1 MTHRT
6 ILDAVAHSDNRRV
19 RTLSVILASVLC
31 FVTLLSPLGGPRRAA
46 AQPSRFLTGWSG
58 ETLPEGGG
66 GAAYQIDPDWQP
78 GGTRTIRGV
87 KWLDL
92 NSNARRDPDEQ
103 GLPGWTFVLSAARG
117 RKERKTTTDAAGNFQ
132 FTGLPPGEYTLRE
145 VRQPGWVQ
153 TFPKAA
159 ALSLSLS
166 DRSLVVNFGNRPCD
180 EDMARYDRT
189 GKLILPSDADPA
201 APPTDENGN
210 DLTGNVGDLYG
221 AYGDTSMDLWYDKFP
236 CQQSLDNG
244 SEPLPPLPDVESE
257 IAGAGIP
264 SAKVAS
270 QTVNNLGP
278 IVYQQAGAGGGFGP
292 LGQVEARAFTPQ
304 APRPLNTSQPYS
316 GRDIIYVHGMM
327 RETILDKVMGTN
339 PQAHTRWPQNQGAF
353 EGNGYWKQAAKAYW
367 YDHIGR
373 LYAAGGKN
381 RFLIVA
387 WPSTQRLDVAVHAVL
402 TQIARAMTAGK
413 EVVNPF
419 PPGNRDGFCQ
429 ANCVIVSHSAGA
441 LVADVAMAVAQRT
454 KTVPAV
460 TAQLGQLGFIPDHM
474 KVHVAFQGAF
484 SGSHYVTAAAA
495 VALGLS
501 PGLCPVVKAFFQG
514 NQNASSPVPPSLCTQ
529 LPTLPNSALAD
540 MVPEVAQGVW
550 GPLVQLTPVPVLTV
564 AGGHPS
570 YQQPW
575 KNVFLRGF
583 DDGIVSMNSQCANPL
598 PPVVWPPGYFPVPS
612 PLNIKVFDR
621 GISQVRATRYFFDQM
636 WDKHFG
642 AVVPPPNLAAATC
655 TPFISPTGMLQ
666 PFAAGPP
673 DPLARYNKHYS
684 FIQSASDHMIGPI
697 GIYAEGGC
705 KNRDYLITAGSFQ
718 NNEEVRVITN
728 PAVYQT
734 DARFAGDPQPLVNGS
749 MKTAVTEHMRYKRKR
764 LFTFKGKTK
773 YLYIWRRFYHLLDG
787 YECMDELDY
796 VHQYVVR

>member
-1 MTHRT
+1 MSHHTHSTPTHASTRQS
-6 ILDAVAHSDNRRV
+6 VRRP
-19 RTLSVILASVLC
+19 SVILVFALC
-31 FVTLLSPLGGPRRAA
+31 SGMLLTPLVAQRRTAVPPPHFFA
-46 AQPSRFLTGWSG
+46 GEGG
-58 ETLPEGGG
+58 ETLVEGGG
-66 GAAYQIDPDWQP
+66 GAAYQTFPL

-92 NSNARRDPDEQ
+92 NSNGRREPDEP
-103 GLPGWTFVLSAARG
+103 GLPGWTITLKAVRG
-117 RKERKTTTDAAGNFQ
+117 REDRKTTTDAAGNFQ
-132 FTGLPPGEYTLRE
+132 FTQLTPGEYTLSE

-153 TFPKAA
+153 TFPKTAG
-159 ALSLSLS
+159 LSVTLR
-166 DRSLVVNFGNRPCD
+166 DRAVEVSFGNRPCGD
-180 EDMARYDRT
+180 DLARYDRT
-189 GKLILPSDADPA
+189 GKLILPSDADPS
-201 APPTDENGN
+201 APPTVENGD
-210 DLTGNVGDLYG
+210 DLTGNVSDLYG
-221 AYGDTSMDLWYDKFP
+221 AYGDTSTDLWYDKFP
-236 CQQSLDNG
+236 CEQSLDDG

-257 IAGAGIP
+257 MAGVGIP
-264 SAKVAS
+264 SAKGTS

-278 IVYQQAGAGGGFGP
+278 IVYQQAGGGQGFGA

-316 GRDIIYVHGMM
+316 GRDIIYIHGLMPD
-327 RETILDKVMGTN
+327 TILDKLTGAN
-339 PQAHTRWPQNQGAF
+339 PQAYTRWPQNQGAF

-367 YDHIGR
+367 SDHIGR

-402 TQIARAMTAGK
+402 TQIARAMTAEK

-419 PPGNRDGFCQ
+419 APGNKDGFCQ

-441 LVADVAMAVAQRT
+441 LVADVAMAVAQQT

-460 TAQLGQLGFIPDHM
+460 AAQLGQLGFIPDHM

-484 SGSHYVTAAAA
+484 SGSHWATVAAAA
-495 VALGLS
+495 ALGIG
-501 PGLCPVVKAFFQG
+501 PGLCPIVTAFFQG
-514 NQNASSPVPPSLCTQ
+514 AKNASSPVPPSLCSQ

-570 YQQPW
+570 KLQPF

-583 DDGIVSMNSQCANPL
+583 DDGVVAMNSQCANPL
-598 PPVVWPPGYFPVPS
+598 PPGVWASGYFPVPS

-636 WDKHFG
+636 WDKIF
-642 AVVPPPNLAAATC
+642 APVQAPPNLAAAAC
-655 TPFISPTGMLQ
+655 TPYVSPTGMLQ
-666 PFAAGPP
+666 PFAGGPP
-673 DPLARYNKHYS
+673 DPFARYNKHYS
-684 FIQSASDHMIGPI
+684 FIQSASDHIVGPV
-697 GIYAEGGC
+697 GTYSEGGC
-705 KNRDYLITAGSFQ
+705 KNRDYLNTAGSFQ
-718 NNEEVRVITN
+718 NNEEERVITN

-734 DARFAGDPQPLVNGS
+734 DARFAGDPQPLVNWS
-749 MKTAVTEHMRYKRKR
+749 MKTAVTEHMRYKRIR

-787 YECMDELDY
+787 YECMDEVDY